1 MPTPEPHTGHH
12 VESQP
17 RDGQRVAQRPPGP
30 ARRRR
35 SPRSGPR
42 AQPPIGKD
50 QSQGRAEHL
59 LCAPPNSQFSSLA
72 AGPNRGSFARLPPA
86 PTTLCY
92 LRLSAATAM
101 GLLSVASV
109 AGRPSPGRAAL
120 NELSAPALTI
130 HDVPNRGR
138 RGRPYACHLPARPTA
153 YEGTGAPRSFV
164 TTSRLWGSAQGREAT
179 PGHKVR
185 LATTRVEDRPGPSL
199 TRSTCAR
206 LWNRRLIARIW
217 SLRRARTGLQVRN
230 FCEMDAGL

>member
-1 MPTPEPHTGHH
+1 ML
-12 VESQP
+12 
-17 RDGQRVAQRPPGP
+17 VAVPSGP
-30 ARRRR
+30 AVRLFSVNAGGTNIALKTMPVVGAGAPQMPDLRAISGPSPGSRRRTDQADLLRGCHRRRLR
-35 SPRSGPR
+35 SAISVCPS
-42 AQPPIGKD
+42 
-50 QSQGRAEHL
+50 
-59 LCAPPNSQFSSLA
+59 
-72 AGPNRGSFARLPPA
+72 
-86 PTTLCY
+86 
-92 LRLSAATAM
+92 LRLW

>member
-120 NELSAPALTI
+120 NELWAPALTI
-130 HDVPNRGR
+130 HDVPHHGMCVAPSLASARPAGGRPGHGR
-138 RGRPYACHLPARPTA
+138 RDRGTRYPPAC
-153 YEGTGAPRSFV
+153 
-164 TTSRLWGSAQGREAT
+164 
-179 PGHKVR
+179 
-185 LATTRVEDRPGPSL
+185 
-199 TRSTCAR
+199 
-206 LWNRRLIARIW
+206 
-217 SLRRARTGLQVRN
+217 RAG
-230 FCEMDAGL
+230 